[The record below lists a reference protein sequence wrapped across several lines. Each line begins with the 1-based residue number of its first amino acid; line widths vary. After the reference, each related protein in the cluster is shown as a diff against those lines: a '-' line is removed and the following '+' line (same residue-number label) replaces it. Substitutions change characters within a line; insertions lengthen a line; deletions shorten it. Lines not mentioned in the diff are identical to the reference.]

1 MDQTPNVFVTKEI
14 SPFWPGCPWSWSN
27 FWSGSTPAHGLHQ
40 RHRTRYGAS
49 DFIRGTV
56 LLLIQHVE
64 NCTTAE
70 MLACIECG
78 NVFKSKKQL
87 NNHKRIHKEAAACK
101 ECGKEMLNQ
110 NLPYHMKSKHNKD
123 APTYQCTECPYVTL
137 LNNNLSRHKLV
148 HNKENTATECEK
160 CSKMFSRPQNMRRH
174 MDLFHSTDKHS
185 HCPLCEKSFTRKE
198 NLKSHMLANHATGKV
213 SLILYFAE
221 MFLKITISLS
231 ITLGTS
237 IFCTHW

>member
-1 MDQTPNVFVTKEI
+1 MLICACGEVCETQF
-14 SPFWPGCPWSWSN
+14 
-27 FWSGSTPAHGLHQ
+27 
-40 RHRTRYGAS
+40 
-49 DFIRGTV
+49 
-56 LLLIQHVE
+56 LLIQHVE
-64 NCTTAE
+64 ICPTAD

-87 NNHKRIHKEAAACK
+87 NNHKRIHKEAAKCK

-123 APTYQCTECPYVTL
+123 APTYQCTECPYFTL

-148 HNKENTATECEK
+148 HNKENTTTECEK

-174 MDLFHSTDKHS
+174 MDLVHSTGNHS

-198 NLKSHMLANHATGKV
+198 NLKSHMLSNHATG
-213 SLILYFAE
+213 
-221 MFLKITISLS
+221 
-231 ITLGTS
+231 
-237 IFCTHW
+237 